1 MLHFMNEA
9 MLCLW
14 SGYKH
19 CVPVKIHR
27 PSTFELF
34 FFYFQKTENTR
45 KFNIESE
52 ILLFFWQSPVNYQWA
67 GTLGKA
73 ERQRPTLAR
82 ATISLRKSPDVS
94 DIISFSSSVLYTR
107 KQKILF
113 QLKVS
118 YKYLITRTVP
128 DDCSMHSN
136 I

>member
-1 MLHFMNEA
+1 MKLCFAYEA
-9 MLCLW
+9 AINTVFLSKYTVLQHLN
-14 SGYKH
+14 Y
-19 CVPVKIHR
+19 
-27 PSTFELF
+27 F